1 LLSAHY
7 RQPLDW
13 SAQLLADS
21 KARLERWGRALAGV
35 SPSAPSDALLAA
47 LADDLNTPQA
57 LAVLSAEAKSDP
69 AAAAAGLALM
79 GVMLPVAAAPD
90 ARIEARIAERSAA
103 RAARNWAEADR
114 IRNELLVEGI
124 LIEDGPGGTT
134 WRHA

>member
-1 LLSAHY
+1 
-7 RQPLDW
+7 
-13 SAQLLADS
+13 
-21 KARLERWGRALAGV
+21 
-35 SPSAPSDALLAA
+35 
-47 LADDLNTPQA
+47 
-57 LAVLSAEAKSDP
+57 
-69 AAAAAGLALM
+69 
-79 GVMLPVAAAPD
+79 MLPVAAAPD